1 MIQEIITV
9 IVVSVSVIIAVVG
22 IVRRIRHRG
31 DDSCDCGCGCGS
43 SCPMKD
49 QCTKPD
55 KTRQSRR
62 RQKSQKIT
70 CKETK

>member
-9 IVVSVSVIIAVVG
+9 IVVGVSVLIAVVG

-49 QCTKPD
+49 QCSKPD
-55 KTRQSRR
+55 KADADKNR
-62 RQKSQKIT
+62 KK
-70 CKETK
+70 